1 LARSV
6 ENWFLDDSFMEKF
19 WLIGLGGFL
28 GANARYLVSGWAAER
43 WGASFPFGTLL
54 VNVTGSL
61 VLGFFLTLANER
73 ALIDPRLR
81 LFLAI
86 GFVGAYTTFSTY
98 AFESFAFLGEGQGW
112 LALLNLLS
120 NNLISLVGVLLG
132 SALARWLV

>member
-1 LARSV
+1 
-6 ENWFLDDSFMEKF
+6 MEKF

-73 ALIDPRLR
+73 VLIDPRWR

>member
-1 LARSV
+1 
-6 ENWFLDDSFMEKF
+6 MEKY

-61 VLGFFLTLANER
+61 ALGFFLTLANER
-73 ALIDPRLR
+73 ALIDPRWR

-112 LALLNLLS
+112 LALLNLFS